1 MAFNSNSKGEN
12 TIIIKNLPE
21 DLTTSVFVIF
31 YGANAYQLEN
41 ALDEYGPVRRAI
53 IVNVRFI

>member
-31 YGANAYQLEN
+31 YGANA
-41 ALDEYGPVRRAI
+41 
-53 IVNVRFI
+53 